1 MVGKHHPTAGSTYW
15 RRNREVEGL
24 DFAGASWPSLEATQQ
39 SECFFAQV
47 QSDLINGRH
56 GLSQICHFASR
67 KMDV

>member
-24 DFAGASWPSLEATQQ
+24 NSPEASWYTLEAAQQ
-39 SECFFAQV
+39 SECFLAQV
-47 QSDLINGRH
+47 QSDLMNGRH
-56 GLSQICHFASR
+56 GLSKICRFASP

>member
-24 DFAGASWPSLEATQQ
+24 NPPEASSPTLEATQQ

-47 QSDLINGRH
+47 QSDLMIGRH
-56 GLSQICHFASR
+56 GLSKICHFASP
-67 KMDV
+67 KIEG